1 MYISDIT
8 NEMPTSYTSDLEKSI
23 YEKLNELNIKFDRV
37 DNDTVEAME
46 ECIEI
51 SNKLGAEI
59 RKTIIVCNEKK
70 TQFYL
75 VVLPAEKRFDSKAFR
90 DKMGCSRVSFA
101 SADAM
106 QEVLGVVPGSA
117 TVMSVINDTTNLVK
131 VVIDKEVADSIDF
144 ACNTGENTKHIKIKT
159 DDLIKVFL
167 PGVNHEPTIIEL

>member
-8 NEMPTSYTSDLEKSI
+8 NEMPTSYSSVLEEDV
-23 YEKLNELNIKFDRV
+23 YTKLNELNIKFDRV

-46 ECIEI
+46 ECVEI

-75 VVLPAEKRFDSKAFR
+75 VVLPAEKRFDSKLFR

-101 SADAM
+101 KAEDM
-106 QEVLGVVPGSA
+106 QEILGVVPGSA
-117 TVMSVINDTTNLVK
+117 TIMSVINDKDNIVK
-131 VVIDKEVADSIDF
+131 VAIDKEVADSEFF
-144 ACNTGENTKHIKIKT
+144 ACNTGENTRHIKIKT
-159 DDLIKVFL
+159 SDLLNVFL
-167 PGVNHEPTIIEL
+167 PNVNHEPTIIEL

>member
-8 NEMPTSYTSDLEKSI
+8 NEMPTSYSSDLEENV
-23 YEKLNELNIKFDRV
+23 YTKLNELNIQFDRV

-46 ECIEI
+46 ECVEI

-75 VVLPAEKRFDSKAFR
+75 VVLPAEKRFDSKLFR

-101 SADAM
+101 KAEDM
-106 QEVLGVVPGSA
+106 QEILGVVPGSA
-117 TVMSVINDTTNLVK
+117 TIMSVINDKDNIVK
-131 VVIDKEVADSIDF
+131 VAIDKEVADSEFF
-144 ACNTGENTKHIKIKT
+144 ACNTGENTRHIKIKT
-159 DDLIKVFL
+159 SDLLNVFL
-167 PGVNHEPTIIEL
+167 PNVNHEPTIIEL

>member
-8 NEMPTSYTSDLEKSI
+8 NEMPTSYSSVLEENV
-23 YEKLNELNIKFDRV
+23 YTKLNELNIQFDRV

-46 ECIEI
+46 ECVEI

-75 VVLPAEKRFDSKAFR
+75 VVLPAEKRFDSKLFR

-101 SADAM
+101 KAEDM
-106 QEVLGVVPGSA
+106 QEILGVVPGSA
-117 TVMSVINDTTNLVK
+117 TIMSVINDKDNIVK
-131 VVIDKEVADSIDF
+131 VAIDKEVADSEFF
-144 ACNTGENTKHIKIKT
+144 ACNTGENTRHIKIKT
-159 DDLIKVFL
+159 SDLLNVFL
-167 PGVNHEPTIIEL
+167 PNVNHEPTIIEL

>member
-8 NEMPTSYTSDLEKSI
+8 NEMPTSYSSVLEENV
-23 YEKLNELNIKFDRV
+23 YTKLNELNIKFDRV

-46 ECIEI
+46 ECVEI

-75 VVLPAEKRFDSKAFR
+75 VVLPAEKRFDSKLFR

-101 SADAM
+101 KAEDM
-106 QEVLGVVPGSA
+106 QEILGVVPGSA
-117 TVMSVINDTTNLVK
+117 TIMSVINDKDNIVK
-131 VVIDKEVADSIDF
+131 VAIDKEVADSEFF
-144 ACNTGENTKHIKIKT
+144 ACNTGENTRHIKIKT
-159 DDLIKVFL
+159 SDLLNVFL
-167 PGVNHEPTIIEL
+167 LNVNHEPTIIEL